1 MTSLTVDFIGA
12 VASII
17 GLVILPVL
25 FVLMRAM
32 IKWSRVETKLDH
44 VIERLNTIVQDK
56 DKVHTEIVDQM
67 REDRSATNARLQW
80 LERNLWKKERDS

>member
-1 MTSLTVDFIGA
+1 MNSTIDLIGV
-12 VASII
+12 VATII

-44 VIERLNTIVQDK
+44 VVGRLDEIVRDK
-56 DKVHTEIVDQM
+56 DKVHTEIVEQM
-67 REDRSATNARLQW
+67 KEDRSATNARLTW
-80 LERNLWKKERDS
+80 LERNLWRKEHDS

>member
-1 MTSLTVDFIGA
+1 MNTTVDILGVGA
-12 VASII
+12 TIV
-17 GLVILPVL
+17 GLIILPVF

-56 DKVHTEIVDQM
+56 DKVHNEIVDQM